1 MYNKNIAKA
10 IYTYQA
16 SKAYNIDSKLLTTL
30 INSESS
36 YKANS
41 KHSLD
46 YVSGLAGINSRYWD
60 IPNKSIKE
68 QIFAGAYVLRHYL
81 NRYKGDTLKALTAY
95 KGISNLGRRQAKDV
109 YNKYLKIS

>member
-1 MYNKNIAKA
+1 MHNKNIAKA

-36 YKANS
+36 YKANA

-46 YVSGLAGINSRYWD
+46 HVSGLAGINKKYWD
-60 IPNKSIKE
+60 VPNKSIKE

-81 NRYKGDTLKALTAY
+81 NRYKGDTLKALIAY
-95 KGISNLGRRQAKDV
+95 KGISDLGRRQAKDV
-109 YNKYLKIS
+109 YNRYLKIS